1 MSNRTYEI
9 VEKIAVL
16 STTTRTRR
24 EVRRVRWDGSPD
36 VFLDIRKWRQESM
49 DQKPQARAS
58 A

>member
-16 STTTRTRR
+16 STTTRPEEKCGVCAGMAARMSF
-24 EVRRVRWDGSPD
+24 WIFGNGG
-36 VFLDIRKWRQESM
+36 RKSM